1 MARSVSSSFGDSS
14 SVPTTTMRASD
25 KQKPPKRAITRTR
38 TGCFTCRRRRKKCGE
53 QKPACYQC
61 ERIGAICEGYPKQT
75 VWQSKNSK
83 SQEPDS
89 HSTTSPSTE
98 DYLSPHER
106 RSSVGSVATNA
117 SIATLGSSAY
127 TAASHSFDYDI
138 GQLMSHGS
146 IDAALTQISTSSRA
160 EDEDDGDDDDDLAL
174 QPYQQQQR
182 FAPTSLPFIIPGVV
196 TPIHRRLF
204 HHFTQHVVNVL
215 AINDGTSPLQSI
227 ILPAAAD
234 DMAIMQSL
242 LALAASHFAKKKE
255 SDLQVELEK
264 RRMQHL
270 AIGSQSQR
278 LGQLTEHPTRRSRL
292 RETELALISS
302 LMLCLFE
309 ICEGSGNSQ
318 IHTHLGVAREV
329 VQKAAIDSDAPD
341 TEIST
346 VTKEMDPF
354 LIEFFV
360 YHDALASVTANSE
373 PLMTDFKT
381 ESTQPG
387 SIKPFSVSSNDG
399 LYSLVAKIA
408 SFAKRV
414 DAADEDHRGRVL
426 CEAVDIWQ
434 DLDRWTPESTDFES
448 KVMGELYQWSLFI
461 WLFSTIYPDGI
472 EREQVQQVVRNAVIH
487 FAEVQSS
494 AMSCLLFPLFV
505 VGCATITMD
514 GRAQID
520 QHFERVSAWS
530 NLGNIKLAQ
539 EVVHHVWTQH
549 DAGVARSWDWMRHL
563 RSRNINFL
571 VT

>member
-1 MARSVSSSFGDSS
+1 M
-14 SVPTTTMRASD
+14 
-25 KQKPPKRAITRTR
+25 
-38 TGCFTCRRRRKKCGE
+38 
-53 QKPACYQC
+53 
-61 ERIGAICEGYPKQT
+61 
-75 VWQSKNSK
+75 
-83 SQEPDS
+83 
-89 HSTTSPSTE
+89 
-98 DYLSPHER
+98 SPHER
-106 RSSVGSVATNA
+106 RSSIGSVATTA

-127 TAASHSFDYDI
+127 AAASQSFDYDI
-138 GQLMSHGS
+138 GQLMSPDS

-160 EDEDDGDDDDDLAL
+160 DEEHDNDLAL
-174 QPYQQQQR
+174 QPYQQR
-182 FAPTSLPFIIPGVV
+182 YHFAPTSLPFIIPGVV

-215 AINDGTSPLQSI
+215 AIDDGTSPLQSI

-242 LALAASHFAKKKE
+242 LALAASHFAKVKE
-255 SDLQVELEK
+255 NDLQVELAK
-264 RRMQHL
+264 RDMQSM
-270 AIGSQSQR
+270 AIGSQMQR

-309 ICEGSGNSQ
+309 ICEGSGDSQ

-360 YHDALASVTANSE
+360 YHDALASVTANSD

-381 ESTQPG
+381 GSVQSGST
-387 SIKPFSVSSNDG
+387 KPFSVSSNDG

-408 SFAKRV
+408 SFSKRV
-414 DAADEDHRGRVL
+414 EAVDEEYRGRVL

-434 DLDRWTPESTDFES
+434 ELDRWTPESTDLES

-487 FAEVQSS
+487 FADVQSS

-505 VGCATITMD
+505 VGCATITLD
-514 GRAQID
+514 DRAKID

-530 NLGNIKLAQ
+530 HLGNIKLAQ

-549 DAGVARSWDWMRHL
+549 DAGAARSWDWMKQL
-563 RSRNINFL
+563 RARNINFL